1 MVVRELTPTT
11 RPTHDEGAGEEEDE
25 KYEGDDGCGGCDA
38 VCLQELDPTVLAAVR
53 AAALS
58 RGWHVHACGFAEVA
72 GGGSAGAA
80 STKTCHA
87 ITCIVA
93 PR

>member
-1 MVVRELTPTT
+1 MVVRELTP
-11 RPTHDEGAGEEEDE
+11 REGGHERGGEAG
-25 KYEGDDGCGGCDA
+25 CGCDA
-38 VCLQELDPTVLAAVR
+38 VCLQEVDPVVLSAVR
-53 AAALS
+53 AAALP
-58 RGWHVHACGFAEVA
+58 RGWHVHACGFSEVA

-93 PR
+93 AR